1 MAAYVQKKK
10 TWSDGEEVQLPGMV
24 LLWDVVEAQVNFSS
38 ATIVLNIAAVCVGN
52 GVFGVRPVVLW
63 RRL

>member
-1 MAAYVQKKK
+1 MAAYDQKKK

-38 ATIVLNIAAVCVGN
+38 ATIVLNIAAVCVGT
-52 GVFGVRPVVLW
+52 VSYTHLTLPTKA
-63 RRL
+63 